1 MSLFWA
7 VTQEAWFFIVSY
19 LLIFHFF
26 QIFNV
31 TVISP
36 YLFLSSKKNKWWYR
50 LGRKQIL
57 EEQSIM
63 QVDNTHCGWKVMF
76 GVWISFELVSKFS
89 YRLFQKLTLLLVLTK
104 EIYFLK
110 YIHTNSDTIIAV
122 PKTVF
127 LEAAL

>member
-36 YLFLSSKKNKWWYR
+36 YLFLSSKKNKWWYH
-50 LGRKQIL
+50 LSRKQIL

>member
-31 TVISP
+31 TVILP
-36 YLFLSSKKNKWWYR
+36 YLFLSSKKNKWWYHLR
-50 LGRKQIL
+50 RKQIL

-63 QVDNTHCGWKVMF
+63 QADNTHCGWKVMF